1 MARVNEV
8 LREVLAEE
16 IELVASSDSRL
27 ELVTV
32 TAVSCEPDLRH
43 ATVLL
48 ASLPDAVR
56 DALSEARPRLQA
68 AVAHQV
74 RLKRTPQLAFQA
86 DPAVGHG
93 ELVEEILRE
102 LRSSGDL
109 REAQDEQTGEGH
121 GPDAATGGLPGG
133 PERGAE
139 GPSRA
144 ESGAEGPDGAGLGA
158 EGAPGSAEPA
168 A

>member
-16 IELVASSDSRL
+16 IEVLASTDARL

-48 ASLPDAVR
+48 ASLPDTVR
-56 DALSEARPRLQA
+56 EALGEVRPRLQTA
-68 AVAHQV
+68 IAHQV
-74 RLKRTPQLAFQA
+74 RMKRTPQLSFQV

-102 LRSSGDL
+102 LRSSGEL
-109 REAQDEQTGEGH
+109 REG
-121 GPDAATGGLPGG
+121 
-133 PERGAE
+133 
-139 GPSRA
+139 S
-144 ESGAEGPDGAGLGA
+144 
-158 EGAPGSAEPA
+158 SAEPA
-168 A
+168 PVEEAEDLGGGPASPSGDEAEAGAGAGGEAGGAAGTSAEPAV

>member
-16 IELVASSDSRL
+16 IEMVAGSDPRL

-48 ASLPDAVR
+48 ASLTDAAR
-56 DALSEARPRLQA
+56 DALGEARPRLQA

-74 RLKRTPQLAFQA
+74 RLKRTPQLSFQA

-93 ELVEEILRE
+93 EVVEEILRE
-102 LRSSGDL
+102 LRSSGEL
-109 REAQDEQTGEGH
+109 SAEPRTEPVPGEAAG
-121 GPDAATGGLPGG
+121 AAGT
-133 PERGAE
+133 
-139 GPSRA
+139 
-144 ESGAEGPDGAGLGA
+144 GAGAGTGTGA
-158 EGAPGSAEPA
+158 EGAPGSTEPA

>member
-16 IELVASSDSRL
+16 LEVLASADARL

-48 ASLPDAVR
+48 ASLPDTVR
-56 DALSEARPRLQA
+56 EALGEVRPRLQA
-68 AVAHQV
+68 AIARQV
-74 RLKRTPQLAFQA
+74 RMKRTPQLSFQV

-102 LRSSGDL
+102 LRSSGGL
-109 REAQDEQTGEGH
+109 REDD
-121 GPDAATGGLPGG
+121 P
-133 PERGAE
+133 
-139 GPSRA
+139 
-144 ESGAEGPDGAGLGA
+144 
-158 EGAPGSAEPA
+158 SAEPA
-168 A
+168 PAGTADDPGDGAAPPNGDEAEDEAGGEAGGTTGTSAEPAV